1 MTATALHDTQQ
12 EWMRSLVA
20 NYEPELVAYAE
31 QQLGDVDTAA
41 DVVQEVFVR
50 LWRHRASCV
59 AHGGQAIRWLLFRAV
74 RNRVIDEMRGRK
86 RAREARTHIATAHR
100 EPPSPIQMV
109 DADLLGRATAVA
121 IRALPERRRK
131 VFTLAHL
138 HGLSHAEV
146 GETMGIAPQTVAN
159 HMSLALA
166 DLRSALRPFLLPAA

>member
-1 MTATALHDTQQ
+1 MTATALHDTQHTAM
-12 EWMRSLVA
+12 ERIVA
-20 NYEPELVAYAE
+20 AYGSELTAYAE
-31 QQLGDVDTAA
+31 RHLGDPDAAA

-50 LWRHRASCV
+50 LWQRRASL
-59 AHGGQAIRWLLFRAV
+59 AADSEQGLRWFLFRAV

-86 RAREARTHIATAHR
+86 RVREAQTHILAGR
-100 EPPSPIQMV
+100 ELPSPIQMV
-109 DADLLGRATAVA
+109 DAALLGRATAVA

-131 VFTLAHL
+131 VFTLAHV

-166 DLRSALRPFLLPAA
+166 DLRSALRPFLPAA